1 MGGSPRA
8 VHGNPLAKVVFAVA
22 AILLAFAPPTVR
34 AEGAAESYDFQICRG
49 YFALCA
55 ASTCKPTGGQIT
67 VRTATGG
74 TATFPEADCRC
85 PVLLGPSIANLTG
98 GNMQGSCE
106 PPGPGQIWSTYQ
118 PRPNIPQAITNWV
131 PTPPEAAAPP
141 LFCPKSRNL
150 GSQLANCFSF
160 ACDSQTYINN
170 VPVVTCHCPIGE
182 SLAGTA
188 VPPHTSFLTQA
199 GQGDRAICA
208 DHPVSGPIS
217 LP

>member
-118 PRPNIPQAITNWV
+118 PRPNHSAGDHQLGSD
-131 PTPPEAAAPP
+131 PTRGRSTAAFLPEAPQSR
-141 LFCPKSRNL
+141 KSV
-150 GSQLANCFSF
+150 GQLLQLRLRFT
-160 ACDSQTYINN
+160 DLHQ
-170 VPVVTCHCPIGE
+170 
-182 SLAGTA
+182 
-188 VPPHTSFLTQA
+188 
-199 GQGDRAICA
+199 
-208 DHPVSGPIS
+208 
-217 LP
+217 